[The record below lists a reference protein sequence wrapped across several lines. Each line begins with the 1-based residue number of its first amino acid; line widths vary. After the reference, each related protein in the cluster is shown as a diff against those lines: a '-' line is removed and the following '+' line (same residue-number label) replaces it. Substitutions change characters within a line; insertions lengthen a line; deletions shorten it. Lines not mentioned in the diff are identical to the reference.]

1 MLEHS
6 RPTRCT
12 VSELVMGNEYRFRVY
27 SENVCGTSQEPA
39 TSHNTARIAKEGPL
53 WGHTG
58 SYGVIW
64 GRSEPF
70 GVIRGHMGSR
80 EVS

>member
-53 WGHTG
+53 WGHLG
-58 SYGVIW
+58 GYGVTY
-64 GRSEPF
+64 
-70 GVIRGHMGSR
+70 GVRYGVMGSS
-80 EVS
+80 VGSA